1 MFPLHQIAH
10 VGVSQSK
17 GLKLFGREVI
27 LEEFQPISSRY
38 LIVTDGQTDRQTDGQ
53 TKAISIPRYA
63 LVHRAVKTEDYRNDS
78 VYLKLLLNKVSCF
91 LLNTESIQSFCH
103 GHSRVLLTV
112 QWCSWKFCTVVVKK
126 LSLLFY
132 NDNITL
138 TECFYKLNSFLHK
151 FV

>member
-10 VGVSQSK
+10 DGVSQSK

-63 LVHRAVKTEDYRNDS
+63 LVHRTVKTEDYRNDS

-91 LLNTESIQSFCH
+91 LLNTESI
-103 GHSRVLLTV
+103 TV
-112 QWCSWKFCTVVVKK
+112 GF
-126 LSLLFY
+126 F
-132 NDNITL
+132 
-138 TECFYKLNSFLHK
+138 
-151 FV
+151 